1 MSGPLD
7 GVRVLDFSC
16 FQQGPYASVM
26 LAALGAEVWKVER
39 RDGGDPGRRLDVGPD
54 GFSRYFEAHNRGKR
68 SLTLDISGDAGREVA
83 LRLGERVEVVM
94 ENFRPGVMERLG
106 LGYGAFRA
114 RNAGVIMLSASAFG
128 AEGPL
133 ARRPGY
139 DVTGQAMGGLMTLLS
154 RGADAEPTTLPGGFA
169 DQVGAMQACVA
180 VLAALLARERTGQGQ
195 HVDVSL
201 LGSQIDLQAV
211 YLTGFLHDGAQ
222 PFQRRR
228 RTPTF
233 TFYCAGDGRWLVI
246 GVIDPRTWQALCRA
260 MELPELLD
268 DDRFQ
273 RGRARL
279 ENSDALEAILEER
292 FAQADR
298 ESWLR
303 RLEEADIP
311 SAPVNDYAA
320 VTGEEQAWR
329 NGYFAKVR
337 HPEFGSIN
345 VPGVPWRFSAT
356 PATASAAAP
365 EPELGADAESILQEA
380 GYSEAEIAGLR
391 DADMI

>member
-139 DVTGQAMGGLMTLLS
+139 DVTGQAMGVLMTLLS
-154 RGADAEPTTLPGGFA
+154 RGADAEPPP
-169 DQVGAMQACVA
+169 CP
-180 VLAALLARERTGQGQ
+180 AA
-195 HVDVSL
+195 S
-201 LGSQIDLQAV
+201 
-211 YLTGFLHDGAQ
+211 
-222 PFQRRR
+222 
-228 RTPTF
+228 PT
-233 TFYCAGDGRWLVI
+233 RW
-246 GVIDPRTWQALCRA
+246 
-260 MELPELLD
+260 
-268 DDRFQ
+268 
-273 RGRARL
+273 
-279 ENSDALEAILEER
+279 
-292 FAQADR
+292 
-298 ESWLR
+298 
-303 RLEEADIP
+303 
-311 SAPVNDYAA
+311 APCKR
-320 VTGEEQAWR
+320 AWR
-329 NGYFAKVR
+329 CWRRCWRGSGRVR
-337 HPEFGSIN
+337 ASTWTCRCWGRRSIC
-345 VPGVPWRFSAT
+345 RRC
-356 PATASAAAP
+356 
-365 EPELGADAESILQEA
+365 I
-380 GYSEAEIAGLR
+380 
-391 DADMI
+391 